1 MAGRRQQHPVR
12 HAESTLES
20 PDYPYNALLA
30 RHICRTPTPGFDKSS
45 RLRRTDCLV
54 PGYLPRHI
62 ERENRRRPGSESAPM
77 EIIGTFPR
85 HLVGGTP
92 LLTARVWAGR
102 QAALHFKLES
112 FNPFGSIKDRT
123 AVSLFDSVAA
133 GLDPTVG
140 LVESTS
146 GNLGVA
152 LAALAQSAGVPFTAV
167 VDPHASAATVS
178 RMRELHA
185 DIVRVT
191 ETDVTG
197 GYLLN
202 RLAVVRDMLARRP
215 ELSWTNQYDNP
226 ANPRAHALGTGP
238 ELGAQVPPDSV
249 VLVPVSTGGT
259 LAGIR
264 AYARIH
270 RPGWTVVGV
279 DVNGSRALG
288 HSEGVRLLPG
298 IGSSRHSRFVGGLT
312 GPIIR
317 VDGPEAVAACVWLLA
332 ESGFGVGGS
341 SGALVAAALR
351 LIERDRLTEV
361 VCVCPDGA
369 RNYLDTVYCKAWRAE
384 RSIPDRITE
393 ATVGSLELTPYQ
405 PDNNLLS
412 VATEA

>member
-1 MAGRRQQHPVR
+1 
-12 HAESTLES
+12 
-20 PDYPYNALLA
+20 
-30 RHICRTPTPGFDKSS
+30 
-45 RLRRTDCLV
+45 
-54 PGYLPRHI
+54 
-62 ERENRRRPGSESAPM
+62 M
-77 EIIGTFPR
+77 EMLGTFPR
-85 HLVGGTP
+85 RLVGGTP
-92 LLTARVWAGR
+92 LLTAEVWAGR
-102 QAALHFKLES
+102 RAALYLKLES

-123 AVSLFDSVAA
+123 AVSLFDSISP
-133 GLDPTVG
+133 GLDPGAG

-152 LAALAQSAGVPFTAV
+152 LAALARSAGVPFTAV

-185 DIVRVT
+185 NIVRVT
-191 ETDVTG
+191 QADAAG

-264 AYARIH
+264 AYARAH
-270 RPGWTVVGV
+270 RPGWTVIGV

-288 HSEGVRLLPG
+288 HSDGVRLIPG
-298 IGSSRHSRFVGGLT
+298 IGSSRHSGFVAGPT
-312 GPIIR
+312 GPVIR
-317 VDGPEAVAACVWLLA
+317 VNGWEAVAACVWLLS

-369 RNYLDTVYCKAWRAE
+369 RNYLDTVYCRAWRAD
-384 RSIPDRITE
+384 RSIPDGIIE
-393 ATVGSLELTPYQ
+393 ARVNSLKLAHYQ
-405 PDNNLLS
+405 GDRDLLPL
-412 VATEA
+412 ATEA